1 MWYMPFTVP
10 LPPLIWTR
18 ALPFS
23 FANLRYEA
31 SSSVHRV
38 ASWFTWPSRT
48 SLTALVEH
56 FPSLATLLTA
66 LPLRSMAHG
75 IHTNSSDSPLLWFS
89 PPRTR
94 ACRSTSPFEK
104 RDLSPLNDNGM
115 NVSSASTMPD
125 NSVSLEHSPRAS
137 RILCLHMNDV

>member
-1 MWYMPFTVP
+1 MAKEKKFMTCDGNCAAAHVAYM
-10 LPPLIWTR
+10 
-18 ALPFS
+18 FS
-23 FANLRYEA
+23 EVAAIYPITP
-31 SSSVHRV
+31 SSPM
-38 ASWFTWPSRT
+38 A
-48 SLTALVEH
+48 EH